1 LLLLTGVAPHVL
13 IIDDD
18 EELREAI
25 ADLLDHEGL
34 VVETA
39 ANGREGL
46 ERLRVGPRPRLI
58 LLDLLMPVMN
68 GWQFCEAKKADP
80 ALALIPVV
88 ALSAA
93 AKKDPSSPYF
103 LDVDDVIVKP
113 VNNQELIGTV
123 RRFVTPGH
131 LMR

>member
-1 LLLLTGVAPHVL
+1 MAPHVL

-25 ADLLDHEGL
+25 ADFLDHEGL

-80 ALALIPVV
+80 ALAPIPVV